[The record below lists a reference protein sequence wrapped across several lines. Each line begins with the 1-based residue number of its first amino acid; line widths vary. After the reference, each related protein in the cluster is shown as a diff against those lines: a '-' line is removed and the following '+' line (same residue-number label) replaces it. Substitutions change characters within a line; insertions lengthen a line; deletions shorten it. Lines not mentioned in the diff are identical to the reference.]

1 MMALVQRYCQQ
12 QYQRAFDIYQINVY
26 DMVTVTKYLMTKS
39 TRFPVAVHILTF
51 LSANQGE
58 FVSSEA
64 IAKSVATNP
73 VAVRKILGMLVKA
86 GFVSSLAG
94 SRGGAKL
101 EVDPKKLSL
110 LDIYQAVE
118 QKEVFQ
124 MHTPHPHCPLAKGV
138 KVDLQEV
145 FDAAQDAM
153 EQKLAAKTLEDV
165 SRQAVLDFNRM
176 NG

>member
-1 MMALVQRYCQQ
+1 
-12 QYQRAFDIYQINVY
+12 
-26 DMVTVTKYLMTKS
+26 MTKS

-51 LSANQGE
+51 LSAHSGE
-58 FVSSEA
+58 YVSSEA

-101 EVDPKKLSL
+101 EVAPNKLSL

-118 QKEVFQ
+118 RKEIFQ
-124 MHTPHPHCPLAKGV
+124 MHEPHPHCPLAKGV
-138 KVDLQEV
+138 KTNLQQV
-145 FDAAQDAM
+145 FDLAQTAMERQLAAQSL
-153 EQKLAAKTLEDV
+153 QDV
-165 SRQAVLDFNRM
+165 SQKAVLDFNQAM
-176 NG
+176 

>member
-1 MMALVQRYCQQ
+1 
-12 QYQRAFDIYQINVY
+12 
-26 DMVTVTKYLMTKS
+26 MTKS

-58 FVSSEA
+58 YVSSEV
-64 IAKSVATNP
+64 IAQSVATNP

-94 SRGGAKL
+94 IRGGARL

-118 QKEVFQ
+118 QKEIFQ
-124 MHTPHPHCPLAKGV
+124 MHTPHPNCPLAKGV
-138 KVDLQEV
+138 KADLQQV
-145 FDAAQDAM
+145 FNTAQKAM
-153 EQKLAAKTLEDV
+153 ENQLAQKTLQDV
-165 SRQAVLDFNRM
+165 SQQAVMDFKSSRC
-176 NG
+176 

>member
-1 MMALVQRYCQQ
+1 MAQ
-12 QYQRAFDIYQINVY
+12 
-26 DMVTVTKYLMTKS
+26 S

-51 LSANQGE
+51 LLASQGKY
-58 FVSSEA
+58 VSSDA

-94 SRGGAKL
+94 SKGGARL

-118 QKEVFQ
+118 HKEIFQ
-124 MHTPHPHCPLAKGV
+124 MHAPHPNCPLAKGIT
-138 KVDLQEV
+138 VDLQQI
-145 FDAAQDAM
+145 FDAAQKAM
-153 EQKLAAKTLEDV
+153 EQKLAAQTLEDI
-165 SRQAVLDFNRM
+165 SQTALLDFKKAM
-176 NG
+176 F